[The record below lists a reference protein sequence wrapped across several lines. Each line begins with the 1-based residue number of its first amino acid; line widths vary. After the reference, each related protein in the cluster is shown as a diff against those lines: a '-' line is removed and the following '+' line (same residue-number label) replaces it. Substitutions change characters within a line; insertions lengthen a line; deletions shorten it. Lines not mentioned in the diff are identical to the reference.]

1 MRNAL
6 KNLRYTVITL
16 AAILVVVALLAS
28 NEANDKSDEILAE
41 PLPEVVT
48 REEPETVKLSYE
60 EYLDIKASCQQVTET
75 ALVAEETDFEAETWT
90 SEQVNLDTMDV
101 WTLGAYLYGI
111 PEYDTTRSL
120 VLITYE
126 GYYDSPLSYYVAC
139 CCWVRAT
146 EGYWGYGNLYSA
158 FGEADTSYNEWMD
171 DLGYSEWA
179 IEHLKQCYLNPT
191 YVKYCN
197 GMMVPESWIYE
208 EGGIYV
214 WN

>member
-1 MRNAL
+1 M
-6 KNLRYTVITL
+6 KILRYMILGLIVIAL
-16 AAILVVVALLAS
+16 ILTAVIACNKLK
-28 NEANDKSDEILAE
+28 EADRQLV
-41 PLPEVVT
+41 EVEKKIQEHMMT
-48 REEPETVKLSYE
+48 ATQRETEPETVSLSYE
-60 EYLDIKASCQQVTET
+60 EYLEQKTQLSEENATFIEENTTSATEVD
-75 ALVAEETDFEAETWT
+75 LY
-90 SEQVNLDTMDV
+90 SMDV

-111 PEYDTTRSL
+111 PEYDTTRAL

-126 GYYDSPLSYYVAC
+126 GYHDSPLSYYVAC

-179 IEHLKQCYLNPT
+179 VEHLRQCYLNPT

-197 GMMVPESWIYE
+197 GMTEPWDYIYYE
-208 EGGIYV
+208 NGIYV